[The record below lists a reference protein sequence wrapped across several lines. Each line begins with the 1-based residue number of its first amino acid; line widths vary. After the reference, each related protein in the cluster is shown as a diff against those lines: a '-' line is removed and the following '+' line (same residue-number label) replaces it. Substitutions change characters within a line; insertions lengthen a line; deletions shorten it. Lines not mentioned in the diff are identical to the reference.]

1 MSRSL
6 LSLSLLLLL
15 LHGECEARALS
26 PRDRSGFSR
35 RRPSKRAPAT
45 PQPAALMPPLLRL
58 RGGQQTAD
66 RGEVGEAAVPR
77 RPGLLSRLLSSAP
90 VTFFRSSPPITR
102 SWVSSSVLLTI
113 LASNRLVDL
122 RSIAFSEREVLRRG
136 QWWRMLLNFFYMG
149 DQPLSIFYW
158 LQIYHLWECMRI
170 LELVQFAWEPG
181 AFVRMILLNIGYL
194 LVLKQMAPSLMFL
207 GTPLV
212 MVFMY
217 VYSREYESSLT
228 NFLGFFQIRTGWLP
242 FAQMVQDGLQTGD
255 AMPNV
260 LGLLAGHYYF
270 YTHQVAP
277 RLLLPKRPPSLSK
290 FLAAMDKSYDEDAE
304 TTAANEVAVD
314 GADTDGV
321 ATTLEAGSP
330 SEADEPADERGDA
343 TQGNADEGR
352 STAADTEQAGEDDA
366 NSE

>member
-1 MSRSL
+1 
-6 LSLSLLLLL
+6 
-15 LHGECEARALS
+15 
-26 PRDRSGFSR
+26 
-35 RRPSKRAPAT
+35 
-45 PQPAALMPPLLRL
+45 MPPLLRL

-212 MVFMY
+212 MVRPDRANERILTTTARRGSRPLHDGAGFSSPVLLMCQVFMY